1 MKHLKKL
8 LALSIVL
15 TAFTVATFGQAS
27 DVSAASATIVS
38 PIAINNSRALEFGNI
53 AAGAVA
59 GSVTLTPD
67 AATTRSSVGVTLP
80 VVTGTVSSAQFDV
93 TGTPA
98 YAYSI
103 AITPAS
109 VNITNGAFTMA
120 VGSFT
125 STPTVAAG
133 GTLDALGAQ
142 NIYVGA
148 TLTVGANQAPG
159 TYTNATAFTVTVNY
173 N

>member
-1 MKHLKKL
+1 
-8 LALSIVL
+8 
-15 TAFTVATFGQAS
+15 
-27 DVSAASATIVS
+27 
-38 PIAINNSRALEFGNI
+38 
-53 AAGAVA
+53 
-59 GSVTLTPD
+59 
-67 AATTRSSVGVTLP
+67 
-80 VVTGTVSSAQFDV
+80 
-93 TGTPA
+93 
-98 YAYSI
+98 
-103 AITPAS
+103 
-109 VNITNGAFTMA
+109 MA
-120 VGSFT
+120 VGTFT